1 MGIDLIT
8 VKGIRFCYYHLEW
21 VLKNISLSLSKGEI
35 VSIIGPNGSGKS
47 TLLKLIAG
55 IVKPQTGTIYIN
67 KQPIH
72 SITRRNLALVLGYL
86 PQNTESDFDYSA
98 KEVVGLGRFPHLK
111 GIGFL
116 SRNDHEV
123 VTRCLEA
130 TDILH
135 LRDRT
140 LSTLSG
146 GEKKR
151 VLLASV
157 LAQEPEI
164 LLLDEPTASLDI
176 HHQIRFYS
184 LLRRLATEGLG
195 IMVVTH
201 DINLASVFSS
211 RLLVLNKGR
220 IIMEGTPQKVIKE
233 DVMRSVYGNSLCITK
248 HPQGEIPLV
257 FPARE

>member
-8 VKGIRFCYYHLEW
+8 VKGIRFCYYYLKW
-21 VLKNISLSLSKGEI
+21 VLKDISFSLSKGEI

-55 IVKPQTGTIYIN
+55 IEEPQAGTIHIN
-67 KQPIH
+67 KRPVH
-72 SITRRNLALVLGYL
+72 SINRRNLAQVLGYL
-86 PQNTESDFDYSA
+86 PQNIESDFDYSA
-98 KEVVGLGRFPHLK
+98 EEVVALGRFPHLK

-116 SRNDHEV
+116 SQEDYQV
-123 VTRCLEA
+123 VARCLEA

-135 LRDRT
+135 LRDRS

-184 LLRRLATEGLG
+184 LLRRLAAEGLG

-211 RLLVLNKGR
+211 RLLVLKEGR
-220 IIMEGTPQKVIKE
+220 IVTEGIPQEVIKE
-233 DVMRSVYGNSLCITK
+233 GVMESVYGNSLCIAK
-248 HPQGEIPLV
+248 HPQGGIPLV